1 MDSKRLEDV
10 SPTHDDIRSHLV
22 TSSGHQYNASRS
34 PHNNTSRLD
43 ESDEVSSQFIAS
55 NLLTPRPKSERWSNK
70 AEYVLSLVGFAVGFG
85 NIWRFSYYVQLNG
98 GGAFLIPYFLMLL
111 LLGVPALYLEVHIGK
126 ISQTGPL
133 NAMHR
138 LVPAFGGAGLAAI
151 ITMMYITFYYTLLI
165 AYVLFYLFSS
175 FQDPP
180 AWSLLAY
187 CGNISQINDTLL
199 RKACNSSAP
208 TLFYY
213 HSVAGVSSSIDD
225 ATGFSWKLMLCVIG
239 AWLLIFLCTFKGIK
253 SFGKIAYFTTLFPYL
268 VLFVLLVRGATFPGA
283 GEGLKSLFSPDLR
296 LLLNFKVWL
305 QAGSQIF
312 FSLSLGTGG
321 NIVLSSHLE
330 QKSNVFFY
338 VLFVSIVNSATSL
351 FAGIVVFMILGHNA
365 HISGSSVDDIV
376 AGPGLVFIAV
386 ASALLDTPPAPL
398 WSVLFFLMMLSLG
411 LSSQFPSIQ
420 ALSEAARS
428 IPYISKLHESIV
440 SFAICT
446 IYTVFSVIFVIG
458 NGQYIFGLIDQ
469 FAASYSLFVV
479 IFFEFVGIAW
489 FFGVKK
495 ILWYQSGEIVVTK
508 ASNLISRLR
517 SNPWFKG
524 FTLTFWS
531 ISWIVVAPFV
541 MILIFSGSVVFQ
553 FIERPEYT
561 AFQNYSQVQVE
572 YPTWSLFVIVF
583 IILSTLIPVPLG
595 MIYEYK
601 EFWHM
606 IKSSC
611 FALRRGI
618 IQMSY
623 KLGITNKHYYSVVDQ
638 KVTYSADGDS
648 VSLIR
653 SDKMD

>member
-1 MDSKRLEDV
+1 M
-10 SPTHDDIRSHLV
+10 
-22 TSSGHQYNASRS
+22 
-34 PHNNTSRLD
+34 
-43 ESDEVSSQFIAS
+43 
-55 NLLTPRPKSERWSNK
+55 
-70 AEYVLSLVGFAVGFG
+70 
-85 NIWRFSYYVQLNG
+85 
-98 GGAFLIPYFLMLL
+98 
-111 LLGVPALYLEVHIGK
+111 
-126 ISQTGPL
+126 
-133 NAMHR
+133 
-138 LVPAFGGAGLAAI
+138 
-151 ITMMYITFYYTLLI
+151 
-165 AYVLFYLFSS
+165 
-175 FQDPP
+175 
-180 AWSLLAY
+180 
-187 CGNISQINDTLL
+187 
-199 RKACNSSAP
+199 
-208 TLFYY
+208 
-213 HSVAGVSSSIDD
+213 
-225 ATGFSWKLMLCVIG
+225 
-239 AWLLIFLCTFKGIK
+239 
-253 SFGKIAYFTTLFPYL
+253 
-268 VLFVLLVRGATFPGA
+268 
-283 GEGLKSLFSPDLR
+283 
-296 LLLNFKVWL
+296 
-305 QAGSQIF
+305 
-312 FSLSLGTGG
+312 
-321 NIVLSSHLE
+321 
-330 QKSNVFFY
+330 
-338 VLFVSIVNSATSL
+338 
-351 FAGIVVFMILGHNA
+351 
-365 HISGSSVDDIV
+365 
-376 AGPGLVFIAV
+376 
-386 ASALLDTPPAPL
+386 
-398 WSVLFFLMMLSLG
+398 
-411 LSSQFPSIQ
+411 
-420 ALSEAARS
+420 
-428 IPYISKLHESIV
+428 
-440 SFAICT
+440 
-446 IYTVFSVIFVIG
+446 IG